1 MIICCDRNSDF
12 SFLFLLVLL
21 FFVFFFRRAPNGRR
35 GEAGAGNR
43 NILGIIISCITEDHG
58 VLLLL
63 LLLLMVVA
71 LLQAF
76 HSFLG
81 ICRVG
86 KELWRFGDDFH
97 IHKFL
102 QLWSSGGLTAECQ
115 SLTSGKRRIPAPCR
129 RHPSCQCAGWLERT
143 LLGTNGM

>member
-1 MIICCDRNSDF
+1 MVVIICCDRNSDS
-12 SFLFLLVLL
+12 SFLFLLVL
-21 FFVFFFRRAPNGRR
+21 FFVFFFRPAPNGRR

-43 NILGIIISCITEDHG
+43 NILGIIISCITEVHG
-58 VLLLL
+58 LLLL
-63 LLLLMVVA
+63 LFMVVA

-102 QLWSSGGLTAECQ
+102 QLWSSGGLTAEYQ

-129 RHPSCQCAGWLERT
+129 RHPSSHCAGRLERT

>member
-58 VLLLL
+58 VLLL